1 MYFAIFRSKP
11 HTFVIFREANDCTA
25 STHWNDKHDCIMPF
39 VGRFERDVLEE
50 RQRSAQDLLNFVGQR
65 HYLIQS
71 KAFKQF
77 FKVSKL
83 IAIKIKVFCHW
94 FQVLICVL
102 DSCFINVKFAYVTCM
117 QCQKCIFT
125 STSYLLQG
133 GARSRLVETAD
144 VLQPV
149 TAAAKLDTSGSRE
162 TTGVVDNFSDVLVP
176 ALNADSTSL
185 QSVPLS
191 IDINTKQ

>member
-1 MYFAIFRSKP
+1 
-11 HTFVIFREANDCTA
+11 
-25 STHWNDKHDCIMPF
+25 
-39 VGRFERDVLEE
+39 
-50 RQRSAQDLLNFVGQR
+50 
-65 HYLIQS
+65 
-71 KAFKQF
+71 
-77 FKVSKL
+77 
-83 IAIKIKVFCHW
+83 
-94 FQVLICVL
+94 
-102 DSCFINVKFAYVTCM
+102 M
-117 QCQKCIFT
+117 QCQKCIVT

-149 TAAAKLDTSGSRE
+149 TAAKLDTSGSRE